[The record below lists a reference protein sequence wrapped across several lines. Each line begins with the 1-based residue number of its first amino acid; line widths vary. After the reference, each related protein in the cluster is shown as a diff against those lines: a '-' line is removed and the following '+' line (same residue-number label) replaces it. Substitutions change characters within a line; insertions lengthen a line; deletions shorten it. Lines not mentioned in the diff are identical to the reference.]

1 MVCTLCLSLGQPQ
14 HTLKINPLLDL
25 GSGRFLNF
33 GRESEF
39 LVNRCN
45 EYAQTLT
52 RKLAIAQNP

>member
-1 MVCTLCLSLGQPQ
+1 MFCTLCLLLGQPQ

-25 GSGRFLNF
+25 GSGRFLNV

-52 RKLAIAQNP
+52 HRPAIAQNS